1 MMKRRALKLA
11 RDAEV
16 PETSCAN
23 CGKRLDR
30 ASGVVDKHARNFKRP
45 QAGDLSLCIGCG
57 HVSVFDENLRLREP
71 TDAEIVRW
79 AADDRLVKASY
90 ALASIKG
97 KKP

>member
-57 HVSVFDENLRLREP
+57 HVSVFDEDLRLRPP
-71 TDAEIVRW
+71 TDAEIVKW

-90 ALASIKG
+90 ALASIRH
-97 KKP
+97 KKQ